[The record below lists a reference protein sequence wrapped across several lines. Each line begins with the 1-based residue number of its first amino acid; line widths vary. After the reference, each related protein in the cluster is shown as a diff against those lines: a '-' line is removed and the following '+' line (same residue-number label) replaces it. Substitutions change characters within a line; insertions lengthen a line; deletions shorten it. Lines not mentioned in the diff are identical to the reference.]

1 LQVEHPQV
9 NEEDMI
15 GFYATQFNVDDKPK
29 VELLD
34 TNYINQLLQNYTLSV
49 THLNNYLD
57 CPLRFYF
64 QCLIRVPSGKSPS
77 ATFGQA
83 VHWAL
88 NRTFKK
94 LKEWGDEFPPTDEF
108 MKEFRWYMGRNKDS
122 FTKKEFKD
130 RLAYGEKI
138 MPTYYEQNITHWNK
152 VAVTERAIKNIEI
165 QGVPIKGN
173 LDKIEFEGKNVTVI
187 DYKTGKLKNAKDKLV
202 GPTNDQPNGGD
213 YWRQAVF
220 YKILI
225 DHDRTN
231 DWQVV
236 GTVFDFVEPI
246 KDNEYHKEKIFIT
259 AEDTETVTDQ
269 ITSVYKKIMAHDF
282 NTGCGK
288 KECDWCHFVKSN
300 FSQVEG
306 VMEEEET
313 E

>member
-1 LQVEHPQV
+1 
-9 NEEDMI
+9 
-15 GFYATQFNVDDKPK
+15 
-29 VELLD
+29 LLD

-94 LKEWGDEFPPTDEF
+94 LKEWGDEFPPTEEF
-108 MKEFRWYMGRNKDS
+108 MKEFRWYMYRNRDS
-122 FTKKEFKD
+122 FTKEEFKL

-138 MPTYYEQNITHWNK
+138 MPAYYEQNITHWNK

-236 GTVFDFVEPI
+236 GTIFDFVEPI
-246 KDNEYHKEKIFIT
+246 KDSEYHKEKIFIT
-259 AEDTETVTDQ
+259 TEDTEMVTDQ

-300 FSQVEG
+300 FNQVEG
-306 VMEEEET
+306 VMVEEGD
-313 E
+313 